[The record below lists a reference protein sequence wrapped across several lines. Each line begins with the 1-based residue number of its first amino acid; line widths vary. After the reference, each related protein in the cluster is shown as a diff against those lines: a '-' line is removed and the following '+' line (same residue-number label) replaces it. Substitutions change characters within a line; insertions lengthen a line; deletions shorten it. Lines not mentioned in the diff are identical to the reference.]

1 MAYSRVSRYITAS
14 TVRLKTGSGAG
25 TVGYL
30 QHTTCTIMKRLV
42 TMFPTVLMAYAVWG
56 SVVFLGV
63 PLSSRLLG
71 QWRVVELF
79 GQDLTVN
86 GQQALIIRFDK
97 DGRLEGRSDCGTFTG
112 VWTTAPDQVR
122 FRALRPSRCDQAG
135 SKAIEQRVLHAMTV
149 TRETR
154 VVNGRVML
162 MHEGRP
168 LVMLEPQRT

>member
-1 MAYSRVSRYITAS
+1 MS
-14 TVRLKTGSGAG
+14 
-25 TVGYL
+25 
-30 QHTTCTIMKRLV
+30 KRAM
-42 TMFPTVLMAYAVWG
+42 TMLPTVFMAYAVWG

-71 QWRVVELF
+71 QWRVVEVF
-79 GQDLTVN
+79 GQDLTRN

-97 DGRLEGRSDCGTFTG
+97 DGRLEGRSACGTFTG
-112 VWTTAPDQVR
+112 SWTTAPDQVR
-122 FRALRPSRCDQAG
+122 FQALRPSHCDQAG
-135 SKAIEQRVLHAMTV
+135 SRTVEQRVLHAMSV